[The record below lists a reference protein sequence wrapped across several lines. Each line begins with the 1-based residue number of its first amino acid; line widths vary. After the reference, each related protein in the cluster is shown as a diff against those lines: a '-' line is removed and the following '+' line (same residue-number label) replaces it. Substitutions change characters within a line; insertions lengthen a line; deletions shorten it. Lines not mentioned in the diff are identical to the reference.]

1 MLRIHWLFCLLALFW
16 GIVVAGCASSG
27 PTATVERF
35 YRAVESGEVK
45 AASEMISG
53 SMVSM
58 MGPKKIKAALQGE
71 TAKIS
76 RKEGIESIE
85 MLSEKIDGQTA
96 EVRVRVTYGNG
107 ETHEENLNL
116 TRIDGR
122 WMITPKRK

>member
-1 MLRIHWLFCLLALFW
+1 MLRIHSQLCLLALFS
-16 GIVVAGCASSG
+16 GIVVSGCSSSG
-27 PTATVERF
+27 PAATVQRF

-45 AASEMISG
+45 AASEMVSG

-58 MGPKKIKAALQGE
+58 MGPKKLEAALQSE

-76 RKEGIESIE
+76 RKKGIQSLDI
-85 MLSEKIDGQTA
+85 LSEEIDGQAA

-107 ETHEENLNL
+107 EMDEENVNL

-122 WMITPKRK
+122 WMITPKGK

>member
-1 MLRIHWLFCLLALFW
+1 MFRIHLLLCSLALFW
-16 GIVVAGCASSG
+16 GIVVSGCSSSG
-27 PTATVERF
+27 PGATVQRF

-53 SMVSM
+53 SVVSM
-58 MGPKKIKAALQGE
+58 MGPKKLEAALQSE

-76 RKEGIESIE
+76 RKGGIQSIE
-85 MLSEKIDGQTA
+85 LLSEETNGQIA

-107 ETHEENLNL
+107 ETDEQSVNL

-122 WMITPKRK
+122 WMITPKGK